1 MAASNPSRKLIQI
14 FYSYAHK
21 DERFRKQLE
30 EHLTG
35 LKREGIIHGWHDRNI
50 TAGQEWAN
58 EIDKNLEASQVILL
72 LISASFIASDYCY
85 AKEMIRAIEKHSTSE
100 ARVLPIIIRPCD
112 WSNKPFSKLQALPKD
127 GKPITKW
134 SNRDEAWTDVAI
146 GIRKAIEV
154 LLANPR

>member
-1 MAASNPSRKLIQI
+1 MTVQQPNQKLIHI

-21 DERFRKQLE
+21 DERFRNQLE
-30 EHLTG
+30 EHLSG
-35 LKREGIIHGWHDRNI
+35 LKREGVIHGWHDRNI

-85 AKEMIRAIEKHSTSE
+85 AKEMIRAIEKHSSSE
-100 ARVLPIIIRPCD
+100 ARVLPFILRPCD
-112 WSNKPFSKLQALPKD
+112 WSNKPFSKLQALPKE

-134 SNRDEAWTDVAI
+134 SNRDEAWTDVAK
-146 GIRKAIEV
+146 GIRKVVEE
-154 LLANPR
+154 LKANPQ